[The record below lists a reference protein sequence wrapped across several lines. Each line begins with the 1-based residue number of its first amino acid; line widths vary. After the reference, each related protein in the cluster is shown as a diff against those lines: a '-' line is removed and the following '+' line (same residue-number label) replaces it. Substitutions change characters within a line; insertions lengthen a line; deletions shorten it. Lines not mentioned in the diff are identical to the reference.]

1 MLDLIQNYEK
11 DTMELEDFMSWIENW
26 IVVIVYVE
34 MSKNNDK

>member
-26 IVVIVYVE
+26 VVLIC
-34 MSKNNDK
+34 